1 MTLRRRRAPG
11 DRSTLDAGAG
21 AAEIPD
27 GVPTRQSLDRRLRVA
42 VIAVSM
48 LCAVLVLVIGGL
60 LLYWREYLLRPNPGV
75 FARGPFLTRLTET
88 EAALRWTVEDGR
100 EVVLTAVGG
109 SREVRARDG
118 RFTGLEPDTLYAW
131 TAAVDGSAASTGSF
145 RTAPTDPDTP
155 IRFVA
160 FADYGS
166 GDEHEWA
173 VGRVAAAVRPA
184 FAVTAGDNSY
194 LTSNAAVLDR
204 NIFKPLHDL
213 MKVAPL
219 WAGMGDHDLFW
230 RNGADLISALDLP
243 GDGLRYEVRYGP
255 VQVVVLG
262 DRADDATIAFAQE
275 MLARPGP
282 RVRFVTL
289 HRPLQPGNPLL
300 EVLREARVEAVFQGH
315 LHRYERRL
323 VDGVRLFTV
332 GVGGKGPG
340 NLEFTKASAGA
351 ERSLLDFGLLQV
363 DVVGDRVAYT
373 YLDETGRILDRAA
386 S

>member
-1 MTLRRRRAPG
+1 VRRP
-11 DRSTLDAGAG
+11 L
-21 AAEIPD
+21 E
-27 GVPTRQSLDRRLRVA
+27 RRLRVA
-42 VIAVSM
+42 LIAVSM
-48 LCAVLVLVIGGL
+48 LCGVLVLVVGGL

-75 FARGPFLTRLTET
+75 FPRGPFLTRLSET
-88 EAALRWTVEDGR
+88 EAELRYTVADGR
-100 EVVLTAVGG
+100 DVVLTAVGG
-109 SREVRARDG
+109 GREVRARGD
-118 RFTGLEPDTLYAW
+118 RFEGLEPDTLYSW

-160 FADYGS
+160 IADYGS

-213 MKVAPL
+213 MKIAPL
-219 WAGMGDHDLFW
+219 WIGMGDHDLAW
-230 RNGADLISALDLP
+230 RDGADLIEAIDPP

-262 DRADDATIAFAQE
+262 DQADADGIAFARQA
-275 MLARPGP
+275 LARPGP

-289 HRPLQPGNPLL
+289 HRPLQTGHPLL
-300 EVLREARVEAVFQGH
+300 PVLREAGVEAVFQGH

-340 NLEFTKASAGA
+340 NLEFTKASPGA

-363 DVVGDRVAYT
+363 DVAGDRVEYT
-373 YLDETGRILDRAA
+373 YLDETGRILDRAV